1 MHSIFEILEIIELN
15 MDLRLQMTTKN
26 GPEPLKCAVV
36 TFKLVLGHKALLWLM
51 FLLLS
56 KRQFMSPL
64 S

>member
-36 TFKLVLGHKALLWLM
+36 TFKLVLGHKALL
-51 FLLLS
+51 
-56 KRQFMSPL
+56 
-64 S
+64 